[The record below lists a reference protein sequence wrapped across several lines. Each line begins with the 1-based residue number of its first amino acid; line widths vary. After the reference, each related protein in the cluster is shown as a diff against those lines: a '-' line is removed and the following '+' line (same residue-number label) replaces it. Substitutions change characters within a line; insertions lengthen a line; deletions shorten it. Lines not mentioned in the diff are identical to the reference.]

1 MKLQNRTKIRVN
13 NAFEGR
19 TIEEEL
25 AEFMAGGAVPDDL
38 RKIHEP
44 IYTERKDGVLPQYDI
59 RTDRWELAQEAMD
72 KVNEAR
78 EAKADDRSMRDH
90 GQAMAKGQ
98 DNARTE
104 ISLEHEQTGDLN

>member
-1 MKLQNRTKIRVN
+1 MNIS
-13 NAFEGR
+13 FEGR

-38 RKIHEP
+38 HKIHEP

-59 RTDRWELAQEAMD
+59 RTDRWDLAQEAMD

-78 EAKADDRSMRDH
+78 EAKANDRSMKEH
-90 GQAMAKGQ
+90 GQEMAKGQ
-98 DNARTE
+98 DSARTE
-104 ISLEHEQTGDLN
+104 TSLGHEQTSDLN